1 MFKEFD
7 GQFDQQKIERDI
19 LEFWEENNIFQK
31 SVEFRDPNK
40 NFVFY
45 EGPPT
50 ANGAPGIHHVISRTI
65 KDFVCR
71 YKTMQGFRVERKA
84 GWDTHGLPVEI
95 EVEKLLGID
104 GKEQILEYGV
114 DKFNQKCKDS
124 VFKYKKEWDDVTRK
138 IGFWVDL
145 ENPYITYENNYI
157 ESVWWILKEFWK
169 KDLIYRG
176 FKILPYCPR
185 CETPL
190 SSHEVAQGYRDV
202 DDPSVYVKV
211 QLQSEPDTY
220 FLVWTTTPWTLI
232 SNAALALNAD
242 MMYAKISHKGQK
254 LILSSDRLLVL
265 EGRYDILEQFKGSD
279 LAGIEYVPLFTFVKP
294 SKKAYYTILGDFVT
308 SEEGTGIVHIAPAF
322 GEDDYQA
329 GQKYDLPVIHPV
341 DKSGKFVDEI
351 TKFKGMFVKDADPE
365 ITKDLKER
373 DLLYKIE
380 KILHSYPHCWRCD
393 SPLLYYARN
402 SWYIRTTALKD
413 QLIEAN
419 KNIAWYPKEVGQG
432 RFGEWLENNV
442 DWSLSRDRF
451 WGTPLNVWICDQC
464 GNMDSVGSIAELKQ
478 RSGLTKDIDLHKP
491 YIDDVKIPCE
501 KCGAEMQRTP
511 EVIDCWFDSGSM
523 PYAQWHYP
531 FEHKDD
537 FNRLFPAEFIA
548 EGVDQTRGWFYSML
562 VLGVFLSQQSSYK
575 SCLSIELILDKDGQK
590 MSKSRKNSVN
600 PFQIIETYGADP
612 LRWYLL
618 TVSPPWLPTRFDSD
632 GLVEV
637 IRKFFGTFTNVYS
650 FFALYANIDSFI
662 GNEPLIPV
670 DQRPQIDRWILSTLN
685 KLVAET
691 KKNLMRYEI
700 TKTARSIS
708 NFVIDDLSNWYVRR
722 CRRRFWKPSETD
734 GKSGMGGDKLA
745 AYQTLYQVLHTITRM
760 IAPFIPFTAEAFYQN
775 LKTNQSGQPESV
787 HLCDY
792 PAGDHKNYQYRD
804 KNLEQKMEM
813 VLRIVN
819 LGRSLRN
826 ESAIKI
832 RQPLSEIVIYA
843 RHEPMKNLIEG
854 MENLIKDELNVKD
867 IKFTTDYSAIF
878 VKKADPVF
886 KSIGPKFGKFVNRAS
901 EMIRA
906 FSDAEIDQIE
916 QQGRFQLIIDDKS
929 TEITKDDIAIRT
941 EHREGYVVATDEEIA
956 IALNITL
963 TESLTNEGV
972 ARDIVNRIQNMRKEA
987 NFNVMD
993 RIIVCYEGSEKIE
1006 KAIAFLSDYI
1016 KNEVL
1021 AEKLVNKIEQHD
1033 ILKELSINNDKLTV
1047 GIKKV
1052 S

>member
-1 MFKEFD
+1 MFKEFN
-7 GQFDQQKIERDI
+7 GQFDQQKLEQDI
-19 LEFWEENNIFQK
+19 LKFWDDNQIFPR
-31 SVEFRDPNK
+31 SVELRDPNK

-95 EVEKLLGID
+95 EVEKMLGIE
-104 GKEQILEYGV
+104 GKEQILAYGV
-114 DKFNQKCKDS
+114 DKFNQKCKES
-124 VFKYKKEWDDVTRK
+124 VFKYKKEWDDLTRK

-145 ENPYITYENNYI
+145 ENPYITYENYYI

-169 KDLIYRG
+169 QNLIYQG

-202 DDPSVYVKV
+202 EDPSIYVKMPLAS
-211 QLQSEPDTY
+211 QPDTF

-232 SNAALALNAD
+232 SNVALALNAE
-242 MMYAKISHKGQK
+242 MMYSKISHQGQK
-254 LILSSDRLLVL
+254 LILSSDRLQVL
-265 EGRYDILEQFKGSD
+265 KGRYDILEQFKGSE
-279 LAGIEYVPLFTFVKP
+279 LAGIDYIPLFSFIKP
-294 SKKAYYTILGDFVT
+294 TKKAYYTILGDFVT

-322 GEDDYQA
+322 GEDDYQM
-329 GQKYDLPVIHPV
+329 GQKYDMPVIHPV

-365 ITKDLKER
+365 ITKDLESR
-373 DLLYKIE
+373 GLLYQVE
-380 KILHSYPHCWRCD
+380 RILHSYPHCWRCD

-413 QLIEAN
+413 QLIAAN
-419 KNIAWYPKEVGQG
+419 NKIDWYPKEVGQG

-451 WGTPLNVWICDQC
+451 WGTPLNIWVCEQC
-464 GNMDSVGSIAELKQ
+464 GNMDSIGSIEELKQ
-478 RSGLTKDIDLHKP
+478 RSGLNKDIDLHKP
-491 YIDDVKIPCE
+491 YIDEIKIPCE
-501 KCGAEMQRTP
+501 QCGAEMQRTP

-523 PYAQWHYP
+523 PYAQRHYP

-537 FNRLFPAEFIA
+537 FHRLFPAEFIA

-575 SCLSIELILDKDGQK
+575 SCLSIELILDKEGQK
-590 MSKSRKNSVN
+590 MSKSRKNTVN
-600 PFQIIETYGADP
+600 PFQIIEKYGADP

-618 TVSPPWLPTRFDSD
+618 TVSPPWVPTRFDSD

-650 FFALYANIDSFI
+650 FFALYANIDRFV

-670 DQRPQIDRWILSTLN
+670 EQRPQIDRWILSTLN
-685 KLVAET
+685 RLISET
-691 KKNLMRYEI
+691 KKNLARFEI
-700 TKTARSIS
+700 TRTARSLS
-708 NFVIDDLSNWYVRR
+708 TFVIDDLSNWYVRR

-734 GKSGMGGDKLA
+734 GKSGLGKDKLA
-745 AYQTLYQVLHTITRM
+745 AYQTLYHVLNTVARLA
-760 IAPFIPFTAEAFYQN
+760 APFIPFTAEAFYQN
-775 LKTNQSGQPESV
+775 LKSNLNGQPESV

-792 PAGDHKNYQYRD
+792 PDAEDEIYQYRD
-804 KNLEQKMEM
+804 ENLEQKMAM

-832 RQPLSEIVIYA
+832 RQPLSEIVIYS
-843 RHEPMKNLIEG
+843 RQEKNAKLIEG
-854 MENLIKDELNVKD
+854 MENLIKDELNVKN
-867 IKFTTDYSAIF
+867 IRFTTDYAAIF
-878 VKKADPVF
+878 VKKANPVF
-886 KSIGPKFGKFVNRAS
+886 KNIGPKFGKLVNRATQQ
-901 EMIRA
+901 IRS
-906 FSDAEIDQIE
+906 FTEAEIDQIE
-916 QQGRFQLIIDDKS
+916 QQGRFQLLIDDNS
-929 TEITKDDIAIRT
+929 TEITKNDIVIQT
-941 EHREGYVVATDEEIA
+941 ENRAGYVVEQDEEIA
-956 IALNITL
+956 IALNIIL
-963 TESLTNEGV
+963 TDPLINEGL
-972 ARDIVNRIQNMRKEA
+972 AREIVNRIQNMRKEA
-987 NFNVMD
+987 DFNVMD
-993 RIIVCYEGSEKIE
+993 RIVVFWEGSEKIAQ
-1006 KAIAFLSDYI
+1006 AISSMAEYI
-1016 KNEVL
+1016 KHEVL
-1021 AEKLVNKIEQHD
+1021 AEKIENKIEQHD
-1033 ILKELSINNDKLTV
+1033 LLKEFSVNDEKVTI
-1047 GIKKV
+1047 GITKV